1 MSENGNPGYLFLLT
15 TVAAL
20 GGLLFGF
27 DIAIITG
34 AAPFL
39 QEYFNLDEFTLGW
52 AVSSLLWGCIF
63 GAALAGRIT
72 DAYGRKKILIV
83 VAVLFTIT
91 SVATGLAPDIN
102 TFVLARFMGGLAVGA
117 ASILSPMYISEIAP
131 ARSRGRLVALYQLSI
146 VVGIL
151 ISYFINYL
159 LHDIGDNNWRWMF
172 LSGTVPSL
180 LFFLLLFMV
189 PETPRYLFKKG
200 DKENSYRILE
210 KINGRLE
217 ADRAVRQIEDSL
229 TESHVGFRQ
238 LLKPGYRH
246 LMWVG
251 FGLAVFVQISGINTI
266 IDYAPIILK
275 TAGWKIDVALFST
288 FVIGFVNLVFTLVSL
303 WAIDRYGRRPLYII
317 GSAGMTLML
326 LGLTIANLIGRFE
339 GPVVLGFI
347 LTYIAF
353 FAACI
358 GPVFWTL
365 VAEIFPNRIRGTAMS
380 VPVFTQWIANAL
392 VVMFFPWML
401 AHAGG
406 FITFGFLSLMAFL
419 MMLFTIF
426 YIPETKGRSLEDIEK
441 IWGLDN
447 KAQPGH

>member
-1 MSENGNPGYLFLLT
+1 MPASGNTKYLILLT

-34 AAPFL
+34 AAPFI
-39 QEYFNLDEFTLGW
+39 QEYFDLDEFTLGW

-63 GAALAGRIT
+63 GAAVAGRIT
-72 DAYGRKKILIV
+72 DMYGRKKILLL

-91 SVATGLAPDIN
+91 SIGTGIAPDIN
-102 TFVLARFMGGLAVGA
+102 IFVIARILGGFAVGA

-131 ARSRGRLVALYQLSI
+131 SKTRGRLVALYQLSI
-146 VVGIL
+146 VLGIL

-172 LSGTVPSL
+172 LTGTIPSL
-180 LFFLLLFMV
+180 IFFILLFLV

-200 DKENSYRILE
+200 KKEESYQILE
-210 KINGRLE
+210 KINGKEE
-217 ADRAVRQIEDSL
+217 ADKAIVQIQESL
-229 TESHVGFRQ
+229 VETKVSFRQ

-246 LMWVG
+246 MMWVG
-251 FGLAVFVQISGINTI
+251 FGLAVLVQISGINTI

-275 TAGWKIDVALFST
+275 TAGWKIDAALFST
-288 FVIGFVNLVFTLVSL
+288 FVIGFVNLIFTLVSI
-303 WAIDRYGRRPLYII
+303 WAIDKYGRRPLYII
-317 GSAGMTLML
+317 GSAGMALML

-339 GPVVLGFI
+339 GPVVLIFI
-347 LTYIAF
+347 LVFIAF

-365 VAEIFPNRIRGTAMS
+365 VAEIFPNKIRGTAMS
-380 VPVFTQWIANAL
+380 VPVFTQWIFNAL

-401 AHAGG
+401 VNAGG
-406 FITFGFLSLMAFL
+406 TITFGFLALMSLL
-419 MMLFTIF
+419 MMLFTIYF
-426 YIPETKGRSLEDIEK
+426 IPETKGKSLEEIEK
-441 IWGLDN
+441 IWESE
-447 KAQPGH
+447 K

>member
-1 MSENGNPGYLFLLT
+1 MSASGNTKYLILLT

-34 AAPFL
+34 AAPFI
-39 QEYFNLDEFTLGW
+39 QEYFDLDEFTLGW

-63 GAALAGRIT
+63 GAAVAGRIT
-72 DAYGRKKILIV
+72 DMYGRKKILLL

-91 SVATGLAPDIN
+91 SIGTGIAPDIN
-102 TFVLARFMGGLAVGA
+102 IFVIARFLGGFAVGA

-131 ARSRGRLVALYQLSI
+131 SSSRGRLVALYQLSI
-146 VVGIL
+146 VLGIL

-159 LHDIGDNNWRWMF
+159 LHDIGDTNWRWMF
-172 LSGTVPSL
+172 LTGTIPSL
-180 LFFLLLFMV
+180 FFFFLLFLV

-200 DKENSYRILE
+200 EKDESYKILE
-210 KINGRLE
+210 KINGTEE
-217 ADRAVRQIEDSL
+217 ADKAIVQIEESL
-229 TESHVGFRQ
+229 TETKVSFRQ

-246 LMWVG
+246 MMWVG
-251 FGLAVFVQISGINTI
+251 FGLAVLVQISGINTI

-275 TAGWKIDVALFST
+275 TAGWKIDAALFST
-288 FVIGFVNLVFTLVSL
+288 FVIGFVNLIFTLVSI
-303 WAIDRYGRRPLYII
+303 WAIDKYGRRPLYII
-317 GSAGMTLML
+317 GSAGMALML

-339 GPVVLGFI
+339 GPVVLIFI
-347 LTYIAF
+347 LVFIAF

-365 VAEIFPNRIRGTAMS
+365 VAEIFPNKIRGTAMS
-380 VPVFTQWIANAL
+380 VPVFTQWIFNAL

-401 AHAGG
+401 VNAGAT
-406 FITFGFLSLMAFL
+406 ITFGFLALMSLL
-419 MMLFTIF
+419 MMLFTIYF
-426 YIPETKGRSLEDIEK
+426 IPETKGKSLEEIEK
-441 IWGLDN
+441 IWDSE
-447 KAQPGH
+447 K